1 MAFKTVTDLSA
12 DVTISLGGKDKKT
25 GKLNPTT
32 IEGYYLGKRVIADT
46 KKKSGKS
53 YIYIFQ
59 TPTGNKGV
67 WGKTDLDNKMLEVTP
82 GTMTRASFL
91 KMVPTKNGD
100 MYRYKVEVDVDNT
113 IEVSAVEVEDTGSD
127 YLETDSTTNEEQFE
141 EQLIPDE
148 VGEEAEAAAL
158 LAQEEQLAKVQAIL
172 NRGKTGT
179 KKA

>member
-127 YLETDSTTNEEQFE
+127 YLETDSTTNSEE
-141 EQLIPDE
+141 EQLEEETAE
-148 VGEEAEAAAL
+148 VDEEAEATAAL
-158 LAQEEQLAKVQAIL
+158 VAQERQARTQAIL
-172 NRGKTGT
+172 AKAKLGK
-179 KKA
+179 KV